1 MGVRHVV
8 AAIAAGLCAAP
19 GAVAADP
26 TEAEL
31 KAEMVERFTRF
42 IEWNRDT
49 LPPDQLS
56 ICVVGDSPLLQP
68 LQKIARSRKVKDRRA
83 KVQVVDPADSV
94 DCQIVVI
101 GGDDRKRLSSVVART
116 EGRAILTIADAP
128 GAAAAGA
135 IINFYLDQR
144 HVRFEIN
151 TRAARDS
158 GLKVRAKLLRLARV
172 VGGRP

>member
-1 MGVRHVV
+1 MGVRLAL
-8 AAIAAGLCAAP
+8 AAFAVGLCALSRTA
-19 GAVAADP
+19 AADP

-42 IEWNRDT
+42 IDWNPDD
-49 LPPDQLS
+49 LPPDSLDV
-56 ICVVGDSPLLQP
+56 CVVGESPMTGA
-68 LQKIARSRKVKDRRA
+68 LQKIAKSRKIKDRRA
-83 KVQVVDPADSV
+83 TVRLVDAPATV
-94 DCQIVVI
+94 DCHIVVI
-101 GGDDRKRLSSVVART
+101 GGNDKKRLAAVIART
-116 EGRAILTIADAP
+116 EGHGILTIADAP

-135 IINFYLDQR
+135 IINFFLEEK

-172 VGGRP
+172 VGGK